1 MKQQPLQSQ
10 MKKPAGSHD
19 KFFKRFYSNPQFA
32 LELFRLIFSKQEIEA
47 CDWKKLKTEKD
58 TLQDKRADLVF
69 SVPLHNQP
77 EARIKIFILLEH
89 KSSYNKDL
97 FKQLLSYQALIYEQ
111 HSEQIISVI
120 PVLFYHGK
128 RPWTWKRSFQ
138 EAFLGECFSEIPA
151 GFRRSMLNYR
161 LKLLNTHDP
170 TIKRACEDRSIKSR
184 GALSLLARIWFL
196 KHNAEELKELVALFS
211 EFSGKREDLILS
223 VVNYLKSAVGLS
235 RELWERVEQS
245 AIEEGLLQ
253 KGGYMDIREEIRE
266 EGRLEGIRKGRQEVV
281 LNMLKK
287 RTKISFISEVTGL
300 SEKEIKKLK
309 NGS

>member
-1 MKQQPLQSQ
+1 MGL
-10 MKKPAGSHD
+10 D
-19 KFFKRFYSNPQFA
+19 PQFA
-32 LELFRLIFSKQEIEA
+32 RELFRLIFSKQEIEA
-47 CDWKKLKTEKD
+47 CNWKKLKTEKD
-58 TLQDKRADLVF
+58 ALQEKRADLIF

-97 FKQLLSYQALIYEQ
+97 FKRLLSYQTLIYEQ
-111 HSEQIISVI
+111 HSEQQIISVI

-128 RPWTWKRSFQ
+128 QPWTWRRSFQ
-138 EAFLGECFSEIPA
+138 EVFLGECFSEIPA

-161 LKLLNTHDP
+161 LKLLDTHDP
-170 TIKRACEDRSIKSR
+170 KTKRAFDDRSIKSR
-184 GALSLLARIWFL
+184 GALSVLARIWFL
-196 KHNAEELKELVALFS
+196 KHDAEELKELVALFS

-245 AIEEGLLQ
+245 AIEEGVLK

>member
-1 MKQQPLQSQ
+1 M
-10 MKKPAGSHD
+10 
-19 KFFKRFYSNPQFA
+19 
-32 LELFRLIFSKQEIEA
+32 
-47 CDWKKLKTEKD
+47 
-58 TLQDKRADLVF
+58 
-69 SVPLHNQP
+69 SV
-77 EARIKIFILLEH
+77 
-89 KSSYNKDL
+89 
-97 FKQLLSYQALIYEQ
+97 
-111 HSEQIISVI
+111 
-120 PVLFYHGK
+120 
-128 RPWTWKRSFQ
+128 
-138 EAFLGECFSEIPA
+138 
-151 GFRRSMLNYR
+151 
-161 LKLLNTHDP
+161 
-170 TIKRACEDRSIKSR
+170 
-184 GALSLLARIWFL
+184 LARIWFL
-196 KHNAEELKELVALFS
+196 KHDAEELKELVALFS

-245 AIEEGLLQ
+245 AIEEGVLK